1 MRIVIVGCGRTG
13 ADLARL
19 LSLRGH
25 AVTVVDSDPTNFER
39 LGPSYTGQTVAGVGF
54 DREVLLRAGIER
66 ADGVAVVTGNDEANV
81 IIGRVTREAFR
92 VPRVVARLY
101 DPRKA
106 DVYARLGLQTIAPV
120 TWGVNRI
127 AELLCYSWLE
137 PIISLGSGGVDVVDA
152 DVPPLLVG
160 KTINELAVEGEIH
173 VAAVTRAGKTFLP
186 TPGTR
191 FQEGD
196 LVHLVVVAASID
208 RLKALLGYT
217 Q

>member
-1 MRIVIVGCGRTG
+1 MQLMIVGCGRTG
-13 ADLARL
+13 AELARVL
-19 LSLRGH
+19 CLRGH
-25 AVTVVDSDPTNFER
+25 AVTVVDRDPATFER

-54 DREVLLRAGIER
+54 DREILLRAGIER
-66 ADGVAVVTGNDEANV
+66 ADGLAAVTGNDEANV
-81 IIGRVTREAFR
+81 VIGRVARQAFH

-137 PIISLGSGGVDVVDA
+137 PVISLGSGEVDVVDT
-152 DVPPLLVG
+152 DIPPLLAG
-160 KTINELAVEGEIH
+160 KTISELTVAGEIH
-173 VAAVTRAGKTFLP
+173 VAAVTRAAKTFLP

-196 LVHLVVVAASID
+196 LVHLVVVAGSID
-208 RLKALLGYT
+208 RLKALLGHT
-217 Q
+217 

>member
-1 MRIVIVGCGRTG
+1 MQLVIVGCGRTG
-13 ADLARL
+13 AELARVL
-19 LSLRGH
+19 GLRGH
-25 AVTVVDSDPTNFER
+25 AVTMVDRDPATFER
-39 LGPSYTGQTVAGVGF
+39 LGPSYTGQTVTGIGF

-66 ADGVAVVTGNDEANV
+66 ADGLAAVTGNDEANV
-81 IIGRVTREAFR
+81 VIGRVARQAFQ

-137 PIISLGSGGVDVVDA
+137 PIISLGSGEVDVVETDVSALLAGKPIA
-152 DVPPLLVG
+152 DLTV
-160 KTINELAVEGEIH
+160 AGEIH
-173 VAAVTRAGKTFLP
+173 VAAITRGGKTFLP
-186 TPGTR
+186 TPGAK

-196 LVHLVVVAASID
+196 LVHLVVVAGSVD
-208 RLKALLGYT
+208 RLKALLGHT
-217 Q
+217 